1 MQINNLILNART
13 ALIAGVLAMGLLSVS
28 SAQAADYRVDSGG
41 KHAFIQ
47 FKVSHLGYS
56 FVLGEFPDFT
66 GSFTYDAEN
75 PNDAQI
81 SIEIDTTTA
90 DTRHSER
97 NRHIRGSD
105 FLDVKKYPQATF
117 VSTRYQEGPDGK
129 GSLEGDLTLHGVTRP
144 ITIETNKVGEGKD
157 PWGGYRVGFEG
168 NTTITMAD
176 FNINYNLGPASRTVD
191 LYLVIEG
198 IRK

>member
-1 MQINNLILNART
+1 MQFTTRNLKSKTVLVAS
-13 ALIAGVLAMGLLSVS
+13 ALIMGLLSAS
-28 SAQAADYRVDSGG
+28 SIQAADYRIDSGG

-75 PNDAQI
+75 PNDSKI

-105 FLDVKKYPQATF
+105 FLHVKKYPEATF
-117 VSTRYQEGPDGK
+117 VSTSYEEGPDGK
-129 GSLEGDLTLHGVTRP
+129 GTLEGDLTLHGVTRP
-144 ITIETNKVGEGKD
+144 VTIETNKVGEGKD

-176 FNINYNLGPASRTVD
+176 FGINYNLGPASRTVD

>member
-1 MQINNLILNART
+1 MKINHLFSKTRT
-13 ALIAGVLAMGLLSVS
+13 ALLTTALAIGLLAVS
-28 SAQAADYRVDSGG
+28 STQAADYRVDSGG

-66 GSFTYDAEN
+66 GSFSYDAEN
-75 PNDAQI
+75 PGASKI
-81 SIEIDTTTA
+81 SIDIDTTTA
-90 DTRHSER
+90 DTRHAER

-105 FLDVKKYPQATF
+105 FLDVKKYPEAKF
-117 VSTRYQEGPDGK
+117 VSTSYEEGADGK
-129 GSLEGDLTLHGVTRP
+129 GTLEGDLTLHGVTRP
-144 ITIETNKVGEGKD
+144 VTIQTNKVGEGKD

-176 FNINYNLGPASRTVD
+176 FGIDYNLGPASRTVD